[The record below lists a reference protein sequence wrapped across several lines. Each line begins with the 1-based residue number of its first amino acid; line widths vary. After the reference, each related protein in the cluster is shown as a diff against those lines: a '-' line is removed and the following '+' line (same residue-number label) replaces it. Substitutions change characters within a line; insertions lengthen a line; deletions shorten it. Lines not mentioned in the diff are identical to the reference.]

1 MFITFVLVVDYV
13 LELMETAELNV
24 QLVEA
29 EMYKAFIFCFILL

>member
-24 QLVEA
+24 QLI
-29 EMYKAFIFCFILL
+29 KLTWRDPT